1 MITVLPKN
9 PKAPRVPLTLP
20 AESIYEWAKPLW
32 RIHTITGRHPSAWNE
47 LRWAGPIRSMRW
59 DPQRGPLGAASA
71 AGVSYV
77 SPDYVTC
84 FAEVFQA
91 KRRITLTPER
101 VLTGWRPSRP
111 LQLLNLLGGAGT
123 GDWAVKHG
131 ASASLPQAPKG
142 TCRSWAAAV
151 FEQLGDRVDGLLV
164 PSTVVGDESLVLFA
178 RAQSAFPSAPAF
190 SRTLDHDS
198 VRAMAVKV
206 RDRLNWPIH

>member
-1 MITVLPKN
+1 MG
-9 PKAPRVPLTLP
+9 
-20 AESIYEWAKPLW
+20 WADSV
-32 RIHTITGRHPSAWNE
+32 HEVG
-47 LRWAGPIRSMRW
+47 
-59 DPQRGPLGAASA
+59 SA
-71 AGVSYV
+71 AWAVGCGLGRGCVLRVARLRHLFCRGV
-77 SPDYVTC
+77 PG
-84 FAEVFQA
+84 EA
-91 KRRITLTPER
+91 KDHFDA
-101 VLTGWRPSRP
+101 
-111 LQLLNLLGGAGT
+111 GAGVDWVAAFASVAAVEPVGWCRH